1 MYSFAARCS
10 LLACSSPE
18 AGELAAWKWTKK
30 VEEIVRL
37 HRYTNF
43 SKKVW
48 KKKKNRKRKK
58 RETLSWHRKRW
69 SKVTD
74 VEGGQKP
81 QQTTFLFLVI
91 LREIQNIFNPPSSCV
106 SVSVCVEYVGGMP
119 TLLDRV
125 RVYNISRYRLRRF
138 VFLFFISLFLIFY
151 LYVWMRSVPARR
163 KGGSTGRVCLCA
175 RGSCF
180 VFQIYL
186 AICFVYLS
194 RPSFFFFLS
203 FLVLF
208 EIVQQILEC
217 LLLVEKA
224 GVYSCR
230 PGGGSFTFFFFFR
243 VSCGS
248 CLVCCTGWA
257 ALRVAFDLWTF
268 FFFFFFETLP
278 LRVCIALL
286 KDYTYEHIQQFIYI
300 YRDIYLFDI
309 FSSP

>member
-1 MYSFAARCS
+1 MDASVVGMALGYVF
-10 LLACSSPE
+10 LCSS
-18 AGELAAWKWTKK
+18 L
-30 VEEIVRL
+30 
-37 HRYTNF
+37 F
-43 SKKVW
+43 SSGLLFPRSRRTCCLEMDQESRGNSPTAQVHEFLQKGM

-163 KGGSTGRVCLCA
+163 KGGPPVVCACA
-175 RGSCF
+175 RG
-180 VFQIYL
+180 V
-186 AICFVYLS
+186 
-194 RPSFFFFLS
+194 
-203 FLVLF
+203 LVLF
-208 EIVQQILEC
+208 F
-217 LLLVEKA
+217 K
-224 GVYSCR
+224 
-230 PGGGSFTFFFFFR
+230 
-243 VSCGS
+243 
-248 CLVCCTGWA
+248 
-257 ALRVAFDLWTF
+257 
-268 FFFFFFETLP
+268 
-278 LRVCIALL
+278 
-286 KDYTYEHIQQFIYI
+286 FI
-300 YRDIYLFDI
+300 
-309 FSSP
+309 